1 MKILCYGDSNTWGYV
16 PNINGY
22 SKNATMHQYNEKDC
36 WWYDLK
42 KKNELLINGV
52 CGRCIAHEN
61 RWLKNRNATETI
73 DNELCQYENL
83 DLIIVQLGTNDCK
96 SEYND
101 SALQISKNLEILLN
115 KINRITNAQIMLIS
129 PAIINE
135 NNKITQKY
143 YIGAQKKSAELD
155 KYYEQIAHNNGY
167 IFISGI
173 DLEVGEDGEHLTL
186 AGHQQLKNKIH
197 SKINYIQNLTGT
209 EKLG

>member
-16 PNINGY
+16 PNIDGY
-22 SKNATMHQYNEKDC
+22 SKNAIMRQYEEKDC

-52 CGRCIAHEN
+52 CGRCIAHQN

-73 DNELCQYENL
+73 EYDLSQYTNL

-96 SEYND
+96 NEYND
-101 SALQISKNLEILLN
+101 SALQISKNCEILLN
-115 KINRITNAQIMLIS
+115 KIHRLTNAQIMLIS
-129 PAIINE
+129 PAIIKE
-135 NNKITQKY
+135 DNKITQKY

-155 KYYEQIAHNNGY
+155 KNYEQIAHNNGY
-167 IFISGI
+167 IFISGV

-186 AGHQQLKNKIH
+186 AGHQQLKNKIN
-197 SKINYIQNLTGT
+197 SKINYLNNLMEF
-209 EKLG
+209 EK